1 MKMTLVAV
9 VLVIAGTAFGQ
20 QSATPA
26 STPAPATAPQGQ
38 PAAAPQKKEIKDPA
52 EYNAYVNAVQQAD
65 PAAKISGL
73 EAFLVQ
79 YPNSVMKPD
88 ALEILM
94 SSYQKT
100 GDAAKMSDA
109 ANRLLQADP
118 NNVRALALLAYGS
131 RSAQKWPD
139 ARQYAEK
146 GLQALPQMS
155 RPDGVSDADFQ
166 KQKTELG
173 GLLNSVA
180 GFSVLQMKT
189 SVNDGAMTA
198 ASNVLQSA
206 TANFSAQQVGWP
218 ATVAKAGKGGGT
230 LSSTVATVT
239 DSRSVS
245 LADPAEASVV
255 GAAVMIGPDYVTA
268 RKYLRASVEAN
279 PNNLED
285 VYPLALAYLGG
296 NPPDTVNG
304 LFFIAR
310 AANLAQG
317 AGQTQITNY
326 GKSVYT
332 KYHGSDQGWDD
343 VLAAAKANPLPPA
356 NFTVAKYVPPT
367 PAEQCTDL
375 LKTKAPKDMSFA
387 EWELCLSKGKPE
399 DSDKVWSAIKGV
411 PLQMEAQVISA
422 DPNTVQLAG
431 SSDDIDA
438 KRADITLTMDGPI
451 PAKLMPKEGGPLD
464 FQGTPISFT
473 PDPFVVTMEKGA
485 LLTKAGPPTHK
496 APVHRRPASN

>member
-9 VLVIAGTAFGQ
+9 VLVVAGTAFGQ
-20 QSATPA
+20 QPPAPVSA
-26 STPAPATAPQGQ
+26 PAPATAAQGQ

-100 GDAAKMSDA
+100 GDTAKMSDA

-118 NNVRALALLAYGS
+118 NNVRALALLAYS
-131 RSAQKWPD
+131 NRAAQKWPD
-139 ARQYAEK
+139 ARQFAER
-146 GLQALPQMS
+146 GLAALPNMAK
-155 RPDGVSDADFQ
+155 PDGVSDPDFQ

-180 GFSVLQMKT
+180 GFSALQMKD
-189 SVNDGAMTA
+189 N
-198 ASNVLQSA
+198 A
-206 TANFSAQQVGWP
+206 TAQ
-218 ATVAKAGKGGGT
+218 KD
-230 LSSTVATVT
+230 L
-239 DSRSVS
+239 
-245 LADPAEASVV
+245 L
-255 GAAVMIGPDYVTA
+255 AAVT
-268 RKYLRASVEAN
+268 AN

-285 VYPLALAYLGG
+285 VYPLALSYLTA

-343 VLAAAKANPLPPA
+343 VLAAAKANPVPPA

-464 FQGTPISFT
+464 FQGTPVSFT

-485 LLTKAGPPTHK
+485 LLTKAGPAHK
-496 APVHRRPASN
+496 APVHKRPASN